1 MKIKT
6 GDKVKILTGKDR
18 GKEGVVVQ
26 VFPKVERIVVEGI
39 NLMTKHLKKRSNQ
52 PGQKIQFSAPIH
64 VSNVKLVSQKSGKSG
79 RVGYKIISAEGKTK
93 KIRVIK
99 TDGFVEDIE

>member
-18 GKEGVVVQ
+18 GKEGVVIQ
-26 VFPKVERIVVEGI
+26 VFPKVERVVVEGI
-39 NLMTKHLKKRSNQ
+39 NMLTRHLKKRSNQ

-64 VSNVKLVSQKSGKSG
+64 ISNVALVSPKTGKVG
-79 RVGYKIISAEGKTK
+79 RVGYKTISSEGKTK
-93 KIRVIK
+93 KIRIIK
-99 TDGFVEDIE
+99 SKGFVEDIE